1 MRINYQNIVLR
12 DEVEADIAD
21 AIRWNTT
28 ETAWGDWDAP
38 WEPIAFPGEE
48 TFRREW
54 LAGLARPRE
63 GHRWRFAVDTAEG
76 VHIGQVNTY
85 CLDGDFNWQEAAPED
100 GRRDARLAVGI
111 DIQESA
117 YWSGGWG
124 TRALTAFVR
133 YHLDAGYTNL
143 YTQTWSGNTRMIGL
157 AEKLGFR
164 ECRRKAGIRQVRGKT
179 YDGLTF
185 RLDLAAFAAHCRR
198 SVLELHIPGE
208 ADMAFVQRM
217 QADPATMAYNAGWDV
232 ADPRYH
238 ADTGCIDFP
247 ETDWAEKAA
256 WWVGHEPERFY
267 ALLREPETGAFV
279 GEVNFHTPS
288 SGRGCDMGV
297 VLFAP
302 YRGRGYGA
310 PALELLLRRAFMRNG
325 VQRLCNCFE
334 PDRTTALAIHRAAGF
349 RRVGTT
355 TARRFGREVE
365 LVELELDRETFLR
378 ERQ

>member
-1 MRINYQNIVLR
+1 
-12 DEVEADIAD
+12 
-21 AIRWNTT
+21 
-28 ETAWGDWDAP
+28 
-38 WEPIAFPGEE
+38 
-48 TFRREW
+48 
-54 LAGLARPRE
+54 
-63 GHRWRFAVDTAEG
+63 
-76 VHIGQVNTY
+76 
-85 CLDGDFNWQEAAPED
+85 
-100 GRRDARLAVGI
+100 
-111 DIQESA
+111 
-117 YWSGGWG
+117 
-124 TRALTAFVR
+124 
-133 YHLDAGYTNL
+133 
-143 YTQTWSGNTRMIGL
+143 
-157 AEKLGFR
+157 
-164 ECRRKAGIRQVRGKT
+164 
-179 YDGLTF
+179 
-185 RLDLAAFAAHCRR
+185 
-198 SVLELHIPGE
+198 
-208 ADMAFVQRM
+208 M

-238 ADTGCIDFP
+238 ADTGCIDFQRRTGP
-247 ETDWAEKAA
+247 RRLPGGWA
-256 WWVGHEPERFY
+256 HEPERFY

-288 SGRGCDMGV
+288 SGRDADMGV

-310 PALELLLRRAFMRNG
+310 SALELLLRRAFMRNG